1 MLHILVGASL
11 LTDASDTAGRPGY
24 WFASG
29 ILAGA
34 GDTEFLDHWLVTVIL
49 DCWNTGRCL
58 GYWSVPGAWDTGWC
72 LGYWLVL
79 GVLAGASIAGRCL
92 EYWLGTG
99 ILVGARDTVS
109 ASGWFFGYV
118 TRRVFH
124 APMMNFQDGVAI
136 VEEINTYNGV
146 GGRGGGPFAG
156 DELFAVGGE
165 IASHLSYTAVV
176 DRIRS
181 SARPIALTFR

>member
-1 MLHILVGASL
+1 MTSRELVGSL
-11 LTDASDTAGRPGY
+11 DVSRGG
-24 WFASG
+24 F
-29 ILAGA
+29 
-34 GDTEFLDHWLVTVIL
+34 
-49 DCWNTGRCL
+49 
-58 GYWSVPGAWDTGWC
+58 
-72 LGYWLVL
+72 
-79 GVLAGASIAGRCL
+79 SIDQIIN
-92 EYWLGTG
+92 Y
-99 ILVGARDTVS
+99 
-109 ASGWFFGYV
+109 
-118 TRRVFH
+118 
-124 APMMNFQDGVAI
+124 QDGVAI